1 VLVETVTTRMV
12 SPEIEGLPQGG
23 AEILRTGYA
32 LGIKVASPAG
42 NVSLHKSRF
51 VAEKSVT
58 ETGQR

>member
-1 VLVETVTTRMV
+1 MV